1 MSAIKAVRSVL
12 AGCAVKA
19 AQAEP
24 ATKPTTPRLRADATR
39 NRERILAAAREILSE
54 SGAEAPL
61 DEIAKRAGVGNA
73 TLYRN
78 FPDRTTLVREVA
90 RSVMDRIL
98 VQAEQ
103 GLVDGSEPFEALKRF
118 VHVAAEERIG
128 ALCTMLTAGVDLKQD
143 EQLYAIRAR
152 LEEVVEQLMQRA
164 RQAGQL
170 RADVGPGDLFVA
182 VAQLTRPLPG
192 TGCLDL
198 GSFVHRH
205 LHLFLDGLRTP
216 TPSELPGRAATLA
229 DLRNQPAPVHG

>member
-1 MSAIKAVRSVL
+1 M

-19 AQAEP
+19 EQAEP
-24 ATKPTTPRLRADATR
+24 AAKPATPRLRADASR
-39 NRERILAAAREILSE
+39 NRERILTAAREILSE

-78 FPDRTTLVREVA
+78 FPDRSSLVRAVA
-90 RSVMDRIL
+90 RSVMERIL

-103 GLVDGSEPFEALKRF
+103 GLVDGSEPFDALRRF

-128 ALCTMLTAGVDLKQD
+128 ALCSMLTAGVDLAQD
-143 EQLYAIRAR
+143 EQLFAIRAQ
-152 LEEVVEQLMQRA
+152 LEGVVEQLMQRA
-164 RQAGQL
+164 REAGQL
-170 RADVGPGDLFVA
+170 RTDVGPGDVFVA

-192 TGCLDL
+192 TDCLDVDV
-198 GSFVHRH
+198 SAFVHRH

-216 TPSELPGRAATLA
+216 LPSQLPGRAATLE
-229 DLRNQPAPVHG
+229 DLRRRITTLPARSTSHA

>member
-1 MSAIKAVRSVL
+1 L

-19 AQAEP
+19 EQAEQASQTEPVAKP
-24 ATKPTTPRLRADATR
+24 ATPRLRADATR
-39 NRERILAAAREILSE
+39 NRERIIAAAREILSE

-78 FPDRTTLVREVA
+78 FPDRTALVREVA

-103 GLVDGSEPFEALKRF
+103 GLVDGSEPFDSLLRF

-128 ALCTMLTAGVDLKQD
+128 ALCSMLTAGVDLRQD
-143 EQLYAIRAR
+143 DQLFAVRAR

-164 RQAGQL
+164 REAGQL
-170 RADVGPGDLFVA
+170 RTDVGPGDVFVA

-192 TGCLDL
+192 ADCLNVDV
-198 GSFVHRH
+198 SAFVHRH

-216 TPSELPGRAATLA
+216 SPSELPGRAATLE
-229 DLRNQPAPVHG
+229 DLRRPITTLNA